1 MFENCGYEV
10 IFKNLRVFR
19 VYPGLPGKLPEYPK
33 NRPGNF
39 QVDPG
44 IPGYPQIY
52 NPGKKYLEYLEE
64 EWNRQTRI
72 MAQTE
77 RQYPRSKTDLGV
89 PSRGKNESNTKE
101 V

>member
-44 IPGYPQIY
+44 IPGYPQILL
-52 NPGKKYLEYLEE
+52 PGKKYLEYLEISIPGNFQVDLYPE
-64 EWNRQTRI
+64 NTR
-72 MAQTE
+72 
-77 RQYPRSKTDLGV
+77 
-89 PSRGKNESNTKE
+89 KNTRKLVKRWKE
-101 V
+101 MR

>member
-44 IPGYPQIY
+44 IPGYPQILL
-52 NPGKKYLEYLEE
+52 PGKKYLEYLEISIPGNFQVDLYPE
-64 EWNRQTRI
+64 NTR
-72 MAQTE
+72 
-77 RQYPRSKTDLGV
+77 
-89 PSRGKNESNTKE
+89 KNTRKL
-101 V
+101 VKRCFIVQMI